1 MSRLLAG
8 RPKLTDGRLTKANLG
23 REAGVSH
30 ATLHRAKS
38 ILRDWDAAVEQTRQ
52 PTPEQAQH
60 RQATDTLRT
69 ELDTKTRQVAQL
81 RERLE
86 AAGHRHRDS
95 EPREHRTASPT
106 RQARHRGAHRSPECD
121 YGDPPCIVVR

>member
-23 REAGVSH
+23 REAGASH

-69 ELDTKTRQVAQL
+69 ELDTKTRQVAEL
-81 RERLE
+81 RKRLE
-86 AAGHRHRDS
+86 AAATVIATLYH
-95 EPREHRTASPT
+95 ENTAL
-106 RQARHRGAHRSPECD
+106 RAQLARHRGSPLPWCI
-121 YGDPPCIVVR
+121 PPH